1 MRAALYIRVST
12 DQQVERGDSLEVQ
25 QERLEA
31 YARSKGWEIQG
42 LYADRGISARDTNRP
57 AFQRLL
63 SQLKT
68 GQIDVALVTKLDRA
82 FRDTRDF
89 LENTE
94 LFEERGVRF
103 ACLDGDIDTTTPSGR
118 VFSTIRAALAQF
130 ERETTAE
137 RVREVMVARAAKGL
151 WNGGV
156 VPYGLRWVPETKG
169 LTPDAEEVEGVQQI
183 FRVFLDTRSIRG
195 TTHRLNASG
204 RRTRAGGLWSGTSV
218 RRILAN
224 PVYSGAQT
232 YNKRRAKGKTSTAR
246 PKEQHIIVEGMFE
259 PIIDRET
266 FLKAQALLEELCK
279 KPPAKR
285 SQYLLTRLVFC
296 GRCGSR
302 MYGYTYQHLRRQ
314 GKTYRYYRC
323 WGHSAKGAT
332 VCPGNTIDLQYLED
346 VIVAELRNI
355 SLDPFRLRSRL
366 EDVAREAGEELQP
379 LLSEQRRLQ
388 DELRRIDG
396 KLHRLLELY
405 EDALIGKEEF
415 AARRVELDRDR
426 QGLRDVATRLG
437 SSPVGAVDFE
447 ASVSSL
453 RDLAGV
459 YEQLDFEGR
468 RVLLCNVLSRV
479 IVADREI
486 QYGLYLIPECM
497 GAEALFTNPMGC
509 RLSKKQ
515 IALVCNLGGR
525 SACLEGVHPKSVGT
539 PWTVSRGNA
548 SSSSMAFVIG
558 SNTPAWRRPSKT
570 STRFPSDNGRLPR

>member
-1 MRAALYIRVST
+1 
-12 DQQVERGDSLEVQ
+12 
-25 QERLEA
+25 
-31 YARSKGWEIQG
+31 
-42 LYADRGISARDTNRP
+42 
-57 AFQRLL
+57 
-63 SQLKT
+63 
-68 GQIDVALVTKLDRA
+68 
-82 FRDTRDF
+82 
-89 LENTE
+89 
-94 LFEERGVRF
+94 
-103 ACLDGDIDTTTPSGR
+103 
-118 VFSTIRAALAQF
+118 
-130 ERETTAE
+130 
-137 RVREVMVARAAKGL
+137 
-151 WNGGV
+151 
-156 VPYGLRWVPETKG
+156 
-169 LTPDAEEVEGVQQI
+169 
-183 FRVFLDTRSIRG
+183 
-195 TTHRLNASG
+195 
-204 RRTRAGGLWSGTSV
+204 
-218 RRILAN
+218 
-224 PVYSGAQT
+224 
-232 YNKRRAKGKTSTAR
+232 
-246 PKEQHIIVEGMFE
+246 
-259 PIIDRET
+259 
-266 FLKAQALLEELCK
+266 
-279 KPPAKR
+279 
-285 SQYLLTRLVFC
+285 
-296 GRCGSR
+296 

-570 STRFPSDNGRLPR
+570 STRFPSDSGRLPR

>member
-1 MRAALYIRVST
+1 M
-12 DQQVERGDSLEVQ
+12 
-25 QERLEA
+25 
-31 YARSKGWEIQG
+31 
-42 LYADRGISARDTNRP
+42 
-57 AFQRLL
+57 
-63 SQLKT
+63 
-68 GQIDVALVTKLDRA
+68 
-82 FRDTRDF
+82 
-89 LENTE
+89 
-94 LFEERGVRF
+94 
-103 ACLDGDIDTTTPSGR
+103 
-118 VFSTIRAALAQF
+118 
-130 ERETTAE
+130 
-137 RVREVMVARAAKGL
+137 
-151 WNGGV
+151 
-156 VPYGLRWVPETKG
+156 
-169 LTPDAEEVEGVQQI
+169 
-183 FRVFLDTRSIRG
+183 
-195 TTHRLNASG
+195 
-204 RRTRAGGLWSGTSV
+204 AG
-218 RRILAN
+218 
-224 PVYSGAQT
+224 
-232 YNKRRAKGKTSTAR
+232 
-246 PKEQHIIVEGMFE
+246 
-259 PIIDRET
+259 
-266 FLKAQALLEELCK
+266 
-279 KPPAKR
+279 
-285 SQYLLTRLVFC
+285 
-296 GRCGSR
+296 
-302 MYGYTYQHLRRQ
+302 
-314 GKTYRYYRC
+314 
-323 WGHSAKGAT
+323 
-332 VCPGNTIDLQYLED
+332 
-346 VIVAELRNI
+346 LRNI

-396 KLHRLLELY
+396 KLRRLLEFC

-426 QGLRDVATRLG
+426 HELETGLRVATRLG

-525 SACLEGVHPKSVGT
+525 SACLEGVHPKSAGT
-539 PWTVSRGNA
+539 AWTVSRGNA

-558 SNTPAWRRPSKT
+558 SNTPAWRRPSRT